1 MMETKCKPKEMEID
15 VVFGDGTKRRVKVH
29 PSAVNWIKYFAG
41 ASPEML
47 EGTGANQIIS
57 DLSNIVSISRSDHE
71 QIHSIGSARSRAAFR
86 LGQMDMQAS
95 ACAMLRKMADA
106 AAPSL
111 STGLNIAAD
120 LVEELEVM
128 NADA

>member
-1 MMETKCKPKEMEID
+1 MMETKCKPKELEVD
-15 VVFGDGTKRRVKVH
+15 VLFGDGTEKRVKVH
-29 PSAVNWIKYFAG
+29 PSAVDWIKYFAG
-41 ASPEML
+41 ASPSML

-71 QIHSIGSARSRAAFR
+71 QIHSAGSARSRAAFR

-128 NADA
+128 NADT

>member
-1 MMETKCKPKEMEID
+1 MIETKCKPKELEVD
-15 VVFGDGTKRRVKVH
+15 VLFGDGTEKRVKVH
-29 PSAVNWIKYFAG
+29 PCAVDWIKYIAG
-41 ASPEML
+41 ASPSML

-71 QIHSIGSARSRAAFR
+71 QIHSAGSARSRAAFR

-95 ACAMLRKMADA
+95 ACAMLRTMADA
-106 AAPSL
+106 AHPFL